1 MWKDIE
7 QHFKSS
13 PKRREV
19 ASLLLMLGL
28 SCNDELKVFCQ
39 DIEVPVKKIADTLG
53 IDRRV
58 ITETV
63 RDIMADEKLRGVFSE
78 LKPRAF
84 LRDAASAL
92 DLGVVEIEAVPETV
106 GIVAGV
112 SSIIASEGLSIRQV
126 VADDPDLFPSPKLTI
141 VTDRKMPPYLL
152 EKILKIHGV
161 RKVSIY

>member
-7 QHFKSS
+7 QYFRSS

-19 ASLLLMLGL
+19 ASHMLMLGL

-58 ITETV
+58 ITETI
-63 RDIMADEKLRGVFSE
+63 RDIMADDTLRGVFTE
-78 LKPRAF
+78 LNPRAF
-84 LRDAASAL
+84 LRDAAGAL
-92 DLGVVEIEAVPETV
+92 DLGVVEIEAVSETV

-112 SSIIASEGLSIRQV
+112 SSIIAAEGLSIRQV

-141 VTDRKMPPYLL
+141 ITDRKMPPHLL
-152 EKILKIHGV
+152 EKILKIQGV